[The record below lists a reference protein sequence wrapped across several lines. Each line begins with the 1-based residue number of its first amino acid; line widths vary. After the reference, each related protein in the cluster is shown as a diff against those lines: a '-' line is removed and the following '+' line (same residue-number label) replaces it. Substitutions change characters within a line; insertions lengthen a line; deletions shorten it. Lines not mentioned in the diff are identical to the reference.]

1 MINKIVIVKMLI
13 RKEVILNKN
22 IEKRNYKY
30 LNMGIDFNNFFIFII
45 IIQFFFYNS
54 FKSSENFLEFKFL

>member
-13 RKEVILNKN
+13 RKEVILNKK

-30 LNMGIDFNNFFIFII
+30 LNMGIDFDNIFIFII
-45 IIQFFFYNS
+45 IIQFFF
-54 FKSSENFLEFKFL
+54 L

>member
-30 LNMGIDFNNFFIFII
+30 LNMGIDFDNFFIFII
-45 IIQFFFYNS
+45 IIQFFFFIILLNLLKI
-54 FKSSENFLEFKFL
+54 F

>member
-30 LNMGIDFNNFFIFII
+30 LNMGIDFDNFFIFII

>member
-13 RKEVILNKN
+13 RKEIILNKN

-30 LNMGIDFNNFFIFII
+30 LNMGIDFDNFFIFII

>member
-13 RKEVILNKN
+13 RKEVILNKK

-30 LNMGIDFNNFFIFII
+30 LNMGIDFDNFFIFII